1 MLKTLTVIAL
11 AVLATGCAN
20 NRLHSWGG
28 YDDLLYAGYKAPD
41 QMEVARTKLEAH
53 VQTLRQSG
61 QRVPPGIYAE
71 VGTFYLQ
78 SGNKQTALSYYQL
91 EHDTWPESRP
101 FMTAMLANLSKDLA
115 EKKEDKQ

>member
-1 MLKTLTVIAL
+1 MLKIFAVIAGTAL
-11 AVLATGCAN
+11 ITGCAN

-41 QMEVARTKLEAH
+41 QMEVARTKLETH

-71 VGTFYLQ
+71 VGTLYLQ
-78 SGNKQTALSYYQL
+78 SGDKQKALTYYQL

-101 FMTAMLANLSKDLA
+101 FMSAMMTNLSKNMTA
-115 EKKEDKQ
+115 KKEDK